1 MSGLPIRM
9 LWMCKWSNKW
19 MHQLQSNW
27 LQRIAQWQMRVY
39 QRILPWPKWFN
50 NMRNLCKSTIQLRN
64 LLKIHFKYTDLPLM
78 FDWLCFA
85 RTFVCTLF
93 DTILFGRSLKQWIMY
108 MFTMP
113 YWLHCWCIGWN
124 MQAMSFHMCL
134 WWLRR
139 TKVRKC
145 NWWSHILFG
154 IVWRWIEKK
163 FRRVW
168 WW

>member
-108 MFTMP
+108 MFTML
-113 YWLHCWCIGWN
+113 YWLHCWWN
-124 MQAMSFHMCL
+124 RMSKLFFVHVQLSWLLVFNCMHSL
-134 WWLRR
+134 WYW
-139 TKVRKC
+139 K
-145 NWWSHILFG
+145 WILCQSC
-154 IVWRWIEKK
+154 R
-163 FRRVW
+163 
-168 WW
+168 